1 MKKPRT
7 ITISERRA
15 NPDPFPSV
23 AEPPTRRF
31 ADPFLPLADPPIRRS
46 ADPFLL
52 AAHLSPLT
60 TVDRRHVS
68 PRPLGTAWNHQ
79 GSPKNLH
86 DLAALIPRFTAQR
99 HLAAIR
105 L

>member
-1 MKKPRT
+1 MMKKPRT

-31 ADPFLPLADPPIRRS
+31 ADPFLPLADPPTRRY
-46 ADPFLL
+46 ANPLPL

-60 TVDRRHVS
+60 TADTPTRLS
-68 PRPLGTAWNHQ
+68 PSSRYGVEPPG
-79 GSPKNLH
+79 
-86 DLAALIPRFTAQR
+86 
-99 HLAAIR
+99 
-105 L
+105 